1 MYKIL
6 LFLLL
11 LFNIDI
17 SNSQNVYPID
27 TINNK
32 ITYESVKIKFNIEG
46 KKSIEKPFFIDIPQK
61 IPFKYYK
68 HSPGKIHGL
77 IFTNDTT
84 CIVVQVKKKK
94 YRKNSLIH
102 GRCENFCQKDIPKDF
117 VSVEGIE
124 INKNLYC
131 GYYYYKNYFVYYYN
145 VSFEMTELFNET
157 LKSIRRKNKR

>member
-46 KKSIEKPFFIDIPQK
+46 KKSIEK
-61 IPFKYYK
+61 Y
-68 HSPGKIHGL
+68 
-77 IFTNDTT
+77 
-84 CIVVQVKKKK
+84 
-94 YRKNSLIH
+94 
-102 GRCENFCQKDIPKDF
+102 
-117 VSVEGIE
+117 
-124 INKNLYC
+124 
-131 GYYYYKNYFVYYYN
+131 
-145 VSFEMTELFNET
+145 
-157 LKSIRRKNKR
+157 